1 MTQMHEQATGSAAE
15 MERITIVAREFTP
28 AAMEFHRR
36 RMGEQGSSIDRPIV
50 RKRLFRIEGQGAPA
64 PMLGGEVYYA
74 VNFIRPK
81 R

>member
-1 MTQMHEQATGSAAE
+1 MTQMQQHATGTAAE
-15 MERITIVAREFTP
+15 MERITIVAKEFTP

-36 RMGEQGSSIDRPIV
+36 RMGEQGYSIDGPIV
-50 RKRLFRIEGQGAPA
+50 RKRLFQIEGPGAPA
-64 PMLGGEVYYA
+64 PMLGGEEYYA